1 MKNKNGLNNMKK
13 LSKKCLSLW
22 GKKKV
27 EDNQLLW
34 LPLVAHLTDTQ
45 KVINFL
51 YNQWLSQG
59 QQEFLTQNMS
69 DEEIHKLI
77 KFLGFAHDIGKATPA
92 FQTKES
98 YHHSQT
104 LDNDLIENLIRS
116 GFSKLDQLELASRNL
131 LPHNRAGEA
140 ILCDFKVPETV
151 AALIGG
157 HHGIPE
163 SSSLTGDLEKQ
174 TTNYYQSDQDETL
187 KQPWKQVQR
196 ELFDYALVSS
206 SYSDVSEIPTITQP
220 EAVILEGLLITAD
233 WLASSEYT
241 KNGKELFPLISL
253 EQSWADLDMEQ
264 RFTKAKHN
272 WTLNDTWQPQ
282 KINKMTDPY
291 QDRWGF
297 KARPVQKVATKVIG
311 ETIDPEMI
319 IVEAPMGLGKT
330 ELALVAAEQ
339 LAYLCK
345 EDGVFIGLPTQ
356 ATSNAIFKRVDHWI
370 EKLAEK
376 QKANFS
382 IKLIHSKAQFNEVY
396 QQLPDAENVDTS
408 GAVTINSWFSGKKS
422 ILTKFTVGTIDNLLS
437 MALKQRHLFLKHL
450 GFSGKVVII
459 DEVHAYDAYMSQ
471 YLYKVITWLG
481 AYHVPL
487 VILSATLPQERRQEL
502 IKAYLSGKYGK
513 NYNRNFKGPANW
525 EKNQAYPLLSILDN
539 GQLKQFSDF
548 PGQSDQKQQKLQVT
562 RLNLSDE
569 ELIEHVLDKISSG
582 GVAGIIVN
590 TVKRAQALAK
600 VLALKGTEYFVLHS
614 AFLATE
620 RDKQEEKLQQ
630 AIGKNAIR
638 PKKMVVIGTQVL
650 EQSLDIDFDVLYT
663 DIAPMDLLLQ
673 RAGRLHRH
681 NIKRP
686 KALETP
692 QLFVMG
698 INQWGDYGAA
708 NQSIYQQYLLMKT
721 DYFLKNQ
728 ITLPNDI
735 SDLVQ
740 KVYTIETDS
749 EIKGIKTPKADFD
762 NYTETKKAAA
772 KNFQIG
778 KPRKKTIHAW
788 LDRKQ
793 ANLDKN
799 EQKANAAVRDIP
811 ETIEVVL
818 IKHTTEGDFLLDGR
832 KLETVPDYEIAEQVI
847 KLPTALTTYQ
857 KETEHI
863 INELENRTKPYHD
876 NWNNSVWLNGTL
888 VLPLDEKLS
897 ATVGKWTIQ
906 YSKKLGLSYTRED
919 DYE

>member
-1 MKNKNGLNNMKK
+1 MKK
-13 LSKKCLSLW
+13 LSKLCLSLW

-27 EDNQLLW
+27 EDGQPLW

-51 YNQWLSQG
+51 YNQWLTQR
-59 QQEFLTQNMS
+59 QQEFLTQNIS

-77 KFLGFAHDIGKATPA
+77 KFLGFVHDIGKATPA

-98 YHHSQT
+98 YNRAQT

-116 GFSKLDQLELASRNL
+116 GFSKLDQLELSSRNMS
-131 LPHNRAGEA
+131 PHNRAGEA
-140 ILCDFKVPETV
+140 ILLKFQVPETV

-163 SSSLTGDLEKQ
+163 SISPIDNLMSCK
-174 TTNYYQSDQDETL
+174 TNYYQSDQDETL

-206 SYSDVSEIPTITQP
+206 GYSDVSEIPTITQP

-241 KNGKELFPLISL
+241 RNGKELFSLIGL
-253 EQSWADLDMEQ
+253 EQSWADLDMER
-264 RFTKAKHN
+264 RFTKAMHN
-272 WTLNDTWQPQ
+272 WLLNGTWQPQ

-291 QDRWGF
+291 QERWGF
-297 KARPVQKVATKVIG
+297 NARPVQKVATKAIG

-356 ATSNAIFKRVDHWI
+356 ATSNAMFNRVDQWI

-376 QKANFS
+376 QKENFP
-382 IKLIHSKAQFNEVY
+382 IKLMHSKAQFNKVY
-396 QQLPDAENVDTS
+396 KQLPDAENVDTS

-459 DEVHAYDAYMSQ
+459 DEVHAYDAYMSR
-471 YLYKVITWLG
+471 YLLKAITWLG

-487 VILSATLPQERRQEL
+487 VILSATLPQEKRQSL
-502 IKAYLSGKYGK
+502 IEAYLDGKYGK
-513 NYNRNFKGPANW
+513 KYKRNFKGPTDW
-525 EKNQAYPLLSILDN
+525 EKTQAYPLLSILDG

-569 ELIEHVLDKISSG
+569 ELIEHVLDRISSG

-600 VLALKGTEYFVLHS
+600 VLEQKGTKYFVLHS
-614 AFLATE
+614 AFLAAE
-620 RDKQEEKLQQ
+620 RSKQEEKLQQ
-630 AIGKNAIR
+630 SIGKNVIR

-686 KALETP
+686 KSLETP

-698 INQWGDYGAA
+698 INHWGDYGAA

-740 KVYTIETDS
+740 KVYADETDS
-749 EIKGIKTPKADFD
+749 EINGIQKSKADFD
-762 NYTETKKAAA
+762 NYIKTEESKAKTFQVGRPMKKS
-772 KNFQIG
+772 
-778 KPRKKTIHAW
+778 IHAW

-793 ANLDKN
+793 ANLDKD

-832 KLETVPDYEIAEQVI
+832 KLEAVPDYEIAEQVI
-847 KLPTALTTYQ
+847 KLPAALTTYQ

-863 INELENRTKPYHD
+863 INELENKTKLYHD

-888 VLPLDEKLS
+888 VLPLDDKLS
-897 ATVGKWTIQ
+897 ATVGKWNIQ

>member
-1 MKNKNGLNNMKK
+1 MIK
-13 LSKKCLSLW
+13 LSKRCLSLW

-27 EDNQLLW
+27 ENGQPLW

-59 QQEFLTQNMS
+59 QQEFLTQNLT

-77 KFLGFAHDIGKATPA
+77 KFLGFTHDIGKATPA

-98 YHHSQT
+98 YDRAQT
-104 LDNDLIENLIRS
+104 LDNDLIENLVRS

-131 LPHNRAGEA
+131 SPHNRAGEA
-140 ILCDFKVPETV
+140 LLLEFQVPDTV

-157 HHGIPE
+157 HHGKPE
-163 SSSLTGDLEKQ
+163 TGSPSDDLT
-174 TTNYYQSDQDETL
+174 TNTSNYYQSDQDETL

-196 ELFDYALVSS
+196 ELFDYALVRSG
-206 SYSDVSEIPTITQP
+206 YSDVSEIPTITQP

-241 KNGKELFPLISL
+241 RNGKELFPLISL

-264 RFTKAKHN
+264 RFTKAMHN
-272 WTLNDTWQPQ
+272 WLLNGTWQPQ

-291 QDRWGF
+291 QERWGF
-297 KARPVQKVATKVIG
+297 NARPVQKVATKAIG

-356 ATSNAIFKRVDHWI
+356 ATSNAMFNRVDQWI

-376 QKANFS
+376 QKENFP
-382 IKLIHSKAQFNEVY
+382 IKLMHSKAQFNKAY
-396 QQLPDAENVDTS
+396 RQLPDAENVDTS

-459 DEVHAYDAYMSQ
+459 DEVHAYDTYMSQ
-471 YLYKVITWLG
+471 YLLKAITWLG

-487 VILSATLPQERRQEL
+487 VILSATLPHEKRQKL
-502 IKAYLSGKYGK
+502 IKAYLGGKYGTK
-513 NYNRNFKGPANW
+513 YKRNFKGPADW
-525 EKNQAYPLLSILDN
+525 EKTQAYPLLSILDN

-548 PGQSDQKQQKLQVT
+548 SGQSDQKQQKLQVT
-562 RLNLSDE
+562 RLNLADE
-569 ELIEHVLDKISSG
+569 ELIDHVLDKINGG

-600 VLALKGTEYFVLHS
+600 VLEQKGTKYFVLHS
-614 AFLATE
+614 AFLAAE
-620 RDKQEEKLQQ
+620 RGKQEERLQQ
-630 AIGKNAIR
+630 AIGKNAVR
-638 PKKMVVIGTQVL
+638 PKKLVVIGTQVL

-686 KALETP
+686 KLLATP

-698 INQWGDYGAA
+698 INCLGDYGKA
-708 NQSIYQQYLLMKT
+708 NQSIYHQYLLLKT

-735 SDLVQ
+735 SNLVQ
-740 KVYTIETDS
+740 KVYDTETDA
-749 EIKGIKTPKADFD
+749 EINGIQTYKADFD
-762 NYTETKKAAA
+762 NYNETKENSARD
-772 KNFQIG
+772 FQIG
-778 KPRKKTIHAW
+778 RPMKKSIHAW

-793 ANLDKN
+793 GNVDKD
-799 EQKANAAVRDIP
+799 EQKASATVRDIQ

-818 IKHTTEGDFLLDGR
+818 IKHTSQGDFLLDGR
-832 KLETVPDYEIAEQVI
+832 KLDAVPDYEIAEQVI
-847 KLPTALTTYQ
+847 RLPAALTTYP
-857 KETEHI
+857 KETEQI

-876 NWNNSVWLNGTL
+876 NWNNSVWLNGAL
-888 VLPLDEKLS
+888 VLLLDDKLS
-897 ATVGKWTIQ
+897 AKVGKWNIQ
-906 YSKKLGLSYTRED
+906 YSKKLGLSYTKGD
-919 DYE
+919 DHE